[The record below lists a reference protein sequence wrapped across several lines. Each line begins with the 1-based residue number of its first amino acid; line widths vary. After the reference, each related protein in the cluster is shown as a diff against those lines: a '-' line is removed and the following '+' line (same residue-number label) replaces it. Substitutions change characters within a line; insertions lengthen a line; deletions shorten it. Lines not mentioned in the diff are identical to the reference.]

1 MQSRADAM
9 TDVISFGAGFAEKE
23 GFASRFAPEYRGSP
37 KQGKAESRQR
47 QSCIDERGLGT
58 R

>member
-1 MQSRADAM
+1 M

-47 QSCIDERGLGT
+47 QSCIDVRGLGT